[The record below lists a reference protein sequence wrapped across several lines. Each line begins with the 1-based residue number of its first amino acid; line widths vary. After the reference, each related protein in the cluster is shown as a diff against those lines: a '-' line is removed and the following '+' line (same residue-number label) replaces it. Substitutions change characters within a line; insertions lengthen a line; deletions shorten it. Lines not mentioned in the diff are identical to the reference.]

1 MRSPDVYT
9 PPSITTPVTTSAI
22 VVWIAVVLLA
32 LTAATLFLLPSPAH
46 PVPAEILEGLTSP
59 ASFGARTT

>member
-1 MRSPDVYT
+1 MRSPHVCT
-9 PPSITTPVTTSAI
+9 PPPVIASA
-22 VVWIAVVLLA
+22 VAVWIAVALLA
-32 LTAATLFLLPSPAH
+32 AAAATLFLLLSPVH